1 MIRDFRLAAERRRF
15 YLARGMR
22 KPPIGSGGDLHHLMR
37 LPRTELIV
45 KPKDIFGELPVLVV
59 GGVATRAYAPER
71 HTKDIDF
78 LVEDERKATISIF
91 PTRRLDCT
99 AKPGRADTRNWIL
112 SRLPKTGAVPRF

>member
-1 MIRDFRLAAERRRF
+1 
-15 YLARGMR
+15 
-22 KPPIGSGGDLHHLMR
+22 MR

-78 LVEDERKATISIF
+78 LVMSGFVKRRRAFPKTGSGKATISIF